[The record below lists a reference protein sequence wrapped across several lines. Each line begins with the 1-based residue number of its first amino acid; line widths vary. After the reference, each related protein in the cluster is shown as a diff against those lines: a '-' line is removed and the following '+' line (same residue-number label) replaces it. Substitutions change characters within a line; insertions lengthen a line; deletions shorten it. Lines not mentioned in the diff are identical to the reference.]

1 MFRGFDTLSSRL
13 KAFSPILRSYCANF
27 AKFDTGKT
35 KLSLK
40 EFQPLVLSTRN
51 SSHGQKTMVV
61 RSSIFM
67 NEKYYDDL
75 HFFIM
80 LGLVPCVLGAF
91 IINIVVGQA
100 ELVETPEDYEPRYWE
115 YYKHPITRFIVRNF
129 MWSPQQ
135 IYENHLA
142 YIKRHM
148 DSQEILKE
156 EKWFQ
161 QSELKNLDYRGWQYI
176 PVNPAGV
183 LRAHEEQLINEE
195 MGDCV
200 PR

>member
-1 MFRGFDTLSSRL
+1 MFRGFDALSSRL
-13 KAFSPILRSYCANF
+13 RAFSPILRSYCVNF
-27 AKFDTGKT
+27 GKFDAEKT
-35 KLSLK
+35 RTLLQK
-40 EFQPLVLSTRN
+40 FQPVVFSFRN
-51 SSHGQKTMVV
+51 SSHGHETMFV
-61 RSSIFM
+61 RASRFM
-67 NEKYYDDL
+67 NEKYYDEL
-75 HFFIM
+75 HFFFM

-91 IINIVVGQA
+91 IVNIVVGQA
-100 ELVETPEDYEPRYWE
+100 ELIETPEDYEPRYWE
-115 YYKHPITRFIVRNF
+115 YYKHPITRFLSRNF

-142 YIKRHM
+142 YLKRQM

-161 QSELKNLDYRGWQYI
+161 DSELKNLDYRGWQYI

-195 MGDCV
+195 TGDWI